1 MTKRGMSGRMAF
13 CAGLVAGVVLAAGV
27 GVGLREADVQ
37 AAAGTATLAAAG
49 EMVQAPAAGRK
60 NSSRIVLENA
70 RVRVKE
76 AIFYPEDKHPGPH
89 THDLAH
95 VGVVI
100 EGGTM
105 DFKSPDGT
113 VEKMTLV
120 AGGAGYRDA
129 NVTHE
134 PINTG
139 TKPVKVIEVELK

>member
-1 MTKRGMSGRMAF
+1 MTNGKVAF
-13 CAGLVAGVVLAAGV
+13 CAGLVAGVVMTAGI
-27 GVGLREADVQ
+27 GAGLRDGGLHAPASASASFADG
-37 AAAGTATLAAAG
+37 A
-49 EMVQAPAAGRK
+49 APAAMAQAGARK
-60 NSSRIVLENA
+60 NSSRVVLENA

-76 AIFYPEDKHPGPH
+76 AIFYPEDKAPGAH

-100 EGGTM
+100 EGGPM
-105 DFKSPDGT
+105 EFKSPDGS
-113 VEKMTLV
+113 VEKMALT

-134 PINTG
+134 PINVG